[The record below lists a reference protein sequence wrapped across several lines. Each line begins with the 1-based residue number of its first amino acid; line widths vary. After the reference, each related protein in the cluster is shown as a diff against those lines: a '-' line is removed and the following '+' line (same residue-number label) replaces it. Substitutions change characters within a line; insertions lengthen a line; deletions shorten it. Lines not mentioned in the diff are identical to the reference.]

1 MQHTIDTV
9 SMTGPF
15 LTVIILYCLIL
26 TGLGWYGSQKNR
38 SLSDFFTMSGKAG
51 AILTGVAYFSTQYSM
66 STFMGVPGSIYHV
79 GYAGMSVSV
88 PGIAFSMLI
97 PALLVGR
104 RLITLGHRYKML
116 TMADYLA
123 DRYESTGIRG
133 LLAVLMLVFLVSMM
147 GAQTIGGGVIF
158 TTYTGAPEWVGI
170 TVMGVTVILYCMAG
184 GIRSIMLTDLIQ
196 GVLMVVTAV
205 VTFFVSLELG
215 GGLDVI
221 NAKLAAMDTNYVS
234 FPGHNNSYPW
244 QNYVSMIVMWS
255 FFAIGQPHLFTK
267 FFTMKDHR
275 TMFKA
280 VILGTLGMWFSASFI
295 EWCGVTGIIAF
306 PGLEGKNS
314 DFVVPLILQGGLSPI
329 LSSLMVAGI
338 FSAGMSTISSLLLT
352 ATSAASRDLYQKI
365 LKRDAT
371 DEETWR
377 LSKVITVVLGIIA
390 IGIGISKPGSIFQI
404 VLFAFGGLGIWAA
417 PILLGMYWRRATTTS
432 VYVGVIAAEILYV
445 LITLEFPSWSFGFN
459 PLIVAWAFAM
469 VVMILVSLVTK
480 PVSDATIR
488 RQFDDLDRPAD

>member
-295 EWCGVTGIIAF
+295 EWCGVTGIIA
-306 PGLEGKNS
+306 
-314 DFVVPLILQGGLSPI
+314 
-329 LSSLMVAGI
+329 
-338 FSAGMSTISSLLLT
+338 
-352 ATSAASRDLYQKI
+352 
-365 LKRDAT
+365 
-371 DEETWR
+371 
-377 LSKVITVVLGIIA
+377 

-488 RQFDDLDRPAD
+488 RHFDDLDRHAD